1 MINSTM
7 ILTLRSDLPIKYY
20 LNLHREEGL
29 RDDRSILFDI
39 IGHLLRVAQSKQKEV
54 SFESFK
60 FSSKTMKYV
69 FGDQLKDETFKLELV
84 KSIKRLIFSGEIL
97 ASGETM
103 TITEK
108 GLLNFY
114 SIQ

>member
-1 MINSTM
+1 MT
-7 ILTLRSDLPIKYY
+7 LTLRSDLPIKYN

-39 IGHLLRVAQSKQKEV
+39 IGHFLRVAQSKQKETSLD
-54 SFESFK
+54 SFN

-69 FGDQLKDETFKLELV
+69 FGDRLKDETFKLELV
-84 KSIKRLIFSGEIL
+84 KSIKQLISSGEIL
-97 ASGETM
+97 ATGETM
-103 TITEK
+103 SVTEK

-114 SIQ
+114 LIR